1 VIDIVLPPIEAI
13 IDIHAELLAEHGG
26 APGLRDRGA
35 LEASLARAR
44 QILAYAEEDPT
55 LFDLA
60 AAVCA
65 SIVRTHP
72 FVDGN
77 KRAGFAALGMTLMLN
92 GAYLDVAEHEA
103 TRVILDLA
111 AGRSDEDEFRRWV
124 ARNCGTC
131 GA

>member
-1 VIDIVLPPIEAI
+1 VIAIVLPPIEAI

>member
-1 VIDIVLPPIEAI
+1 MIEIVLPPIEAI

-35 LEASLARAR
+35 LAASLARAR
-44 QILAYAEEDPT
+44 QISAYAETDVT

-111 AGRSDEDEFRRWV
+111 AGRSEEDEFRRWV

>member
-1 VIDIVLPPIEAI
+1 MIDIVLPPIEAI